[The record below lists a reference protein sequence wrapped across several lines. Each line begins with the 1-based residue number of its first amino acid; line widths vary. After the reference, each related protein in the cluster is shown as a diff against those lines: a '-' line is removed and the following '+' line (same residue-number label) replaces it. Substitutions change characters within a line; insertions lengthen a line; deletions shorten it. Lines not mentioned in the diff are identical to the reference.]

1 MGPKTHPNSKATHM
15 AMESGG
21 HLVARA
27 LKVEGVTHLFT
38 LCGGH
43 IQNIYDG
50 CLDYGIRVVDTRH
63 EQTAAHAA
71 DGWARVTGTPGV
83 AAVTAGPGVTD
94 AVTAVANAQ
103 RAQVPMILIGG
114 AGPKG
119 LTDKG
124 SLQDMDHVSLM
135 RSITKWSVSV
145 PEPGRLPEYIQNAFR
160 VATTGVPGPVFLE
173 MPLDLLFMP
182 VDDSLVTR
190 YPKYRTEARPAGDP
204 RSIERVA
211 DLIRG
216 ATRPMVICGGQLR
229 WSPDEGALAKFVD
242 ALQAPVFVNG
252 MARGAMPVGHPW
264 AYTRCR
270 KDALR
275 QTDLLLV
282 FGTPFDFRLGYGNGG
297 TVNPNAKVVQIDLDG
312 AEIGRNRSIDEGLVG
327 DSGLIMDQLRAALAD
342 HRPDEAGRAAWK
354 SAMDAAEAKAKAK
367 MAIELTSDVSPPN
380 PLRVCAELN
389 KFLKDDTIV
398 IGDGGDFVATAAY
411 TLNVRR
417 PGMWMDPGPLG
428 TLGVGPGFA
437 MAAKLARPNSDVVLV
452 YGDGSVGFNGFEF
465 EAMARQG
472 IKVTAVVGNDACWRQ
487 IHRGQVE
494 MFGEARAVA
503 TKLDYTRYDKVVEAL
518 GGHGEYVEHPAEL
531 EAALR
536 RAFESPKPALVNVK
550 IGGSDFRK
558 GAISV

>member
-1 MGPKTHPNSKATHM
+1 
-15 AMESGG
+15 MEMNPGG

-27 LKVEGVTHLFT
+27 LKEEGVSHLFT

-50 CLDYGIRVVDTRH
+50 CLDYGIRVVDVRH
-63 EQTAAHAA
+63 EQSAAHAA
-71 DGWARVTGTPGV
+71 DGWARVTGRPGV

-119 LTDKG
+119 LADKG
-124 SLQDMDHVSLM
+124 SLQDMDHVALM

-145 PEPGRLPEYIQNAFR
+145 PEAARLPEYVQSAFR

-182 VDDSLVTR
+182 IDESLVTR
-190 YPKYRTEARPAGDP
+190 YPKYRTEARPGPDP
-204 RSIERVA
+204 RTVERIAALVRTA
-211 DLIRG
+211 Q
-216 ATRPMVICGGQLR
+216 RPMIICGSQLR
-229 WSPDEGALAKFVD
+229 WSADEGALVRLVD
-242 ALQAPVFVNG
+242 RLQAPVFVNG
-252 MARGAMPVGHPW
+252 MARGSMPVGHPW
-264 AYTRCR
+264 AYGRCR

-275 QTDLLLV
+275 HTDLLIV

-297 TVNPNAKVVQIDLDG
+297 TVNPDAKVVQVDLDG
-312 AEIGRNRSIDEGLVG
+312 GEIGRNRSIDEGLVG
-327 DSGLIMDQLRAALAD
+327 DSGLAMDTLVAALDDLAAN
-342 HRPDEAGRAAWK
+342 PPQRAEWK
-354 SAMDAAEAKAKAK
+354 ALLDAAEAKARGK
-367 MAIELTSDVSPPN
+367 MAIEMQSAESPPN

-389 KFLKDDTIV
+389 RFLKDDTIV

-411 TLNVRR
+411 VLNVRR
-417 PGMWMDPGPLG
+417 PGLWMDPGPLG

-465 EAMARQG
+465 EAMVRQG
-472 IKVTAVVGNDACWRQ
+472 IKVTAIVGNDACWRQ
-487 IHRGQVE
+487 IYRGQVD
-494 MFGEARAVA
+494 MFGEKRTPA
-503 TKLDYTRYDKVVEAL
+503 TKLAYTRYDKVVEAL
-518 GGHGEYVEHPAEL
+518 GGHGEYVETVDALGPAL
-531 EAALR
+531 E
-536 RAFESPKPALVNVK
+536 RAFAAETAALVNVK
-550 IGGSDFRK
+550 ISVSDFRK

>member
-1 MGPKTHPNSKATHM
+1 M
-15 AMESGG
+15 AMEPGG

-27 LKVEGVTHLFT
+27 LKAEGLTHLFT

-50 CLDYGIRVVDTRH
+50 CLDYGIRVVDVRH
-63 EQTAAHAA
+63 EQSAAHAA
-71 DGWARVTGTPGV
+71 DAWARVTGKPGV

-119 LTDKG
+119 LADKG

-145 PEPGRLPEYIQNAFR
+145 PDGGRLPEYVQQAFR

-182 VDDSLVTR
+182 VDDSMVTQ

-204 RSIERVA
+204 RAIERVA
-211 DLIRG
+211 DLIRKSQ
-216 ATRPMVICGGQLR
+216 RPMVVCGSQLR
-229 WSPDEGALAKFVD
+229 WSPDEGALARFVD
-242 ALQAPVFVNG
+242 RIQAPVFVNG
-252 MARGAMPVGHPW
+252 MARGAMPLGHTW
-264 AYTRCR
+264 TYTRCR

-275 QTDLLLV
+275 QTDLLLI
-282 FGTPFDFRLGYGNGG
+282 FGTPFDFRIGYGNAA
-297 TVNPNAKVVQIDLDG
+297 TVNPSATVVQIDLDG
-312 AEIGRNRSIDEGLVG
+312 GEIGRNRSIDEGIVG
-327 DSGLIMDQLRAALAD
+327 DSGIIMDQLVAAL
-342 HRPDEAGRAAWK
+342 EGFKTERAEWK
-354 SAMDAAEAKAKAK
+354 GLMDAAEAKAKSK
-367 MAIELTSDVSPPN
+367 MAAELASDESPPN

-417 PGMWMDPGPLG
+417 PGLWMDPGPLG

-437 MAAKLARPNSDVVLV
+437 MAAKLARPESDVVIV

-465 EAMARQG
+465 EAMVRQG
-472 IKVTAVVGNDACWRQ
+472 IKVTAVVGNDACWKQ
-487 IHRGQVE
+487 IYRGQVE
-494 MFGEARAVA
+494 MFGEKRAVA

-518 GGHGEYVEHPAEL
+518 GGHGEYVERPEDL
-531 EAALR
+531 EGAFR
-536 RAFESPKPALVNVK
+536 RAFESPKAALVNVK

>member
-1 MGPKTHPNSKATHM
+1 M
-15 AMESGG
+15 AMEPGG

-27 LKVEGVTHLFT
+27 LKAEGISHLFT

-63 EQTAAHAA
+63 EQSAAHAA
-71 DGWARVTGTPGV
+71 DGWARVTGRPGV

-103 RAQVPMILIGG
+103 RAQVPMLLIGG

-119 LTDKG
+119 LADKG

-145 PEPGRLPEYIQNAFR
+145 PDGSRLPEYVQNAFR
-160 VATTGVPGPVFLE
+160 IATTGTPGPVFLE

-182 VDDSLVTR
+182 IDDSMVTQ
-190 YPKYRTEARPAGDP
+190 YPKYRTESRPAGDP
-204 RSIERVA
+204 RAVERVA
-211 DLIRG
+211 AMIRG
-216 ATRPMVICGGQLR
+216 AQRPMVICGSQLR
-229 WSPDEGALAKFVD
+229 WSPDEGALARFVD
-242 ALQAPVFVNG
+242 RIQAPVFVNG
-252 MARGAMPVGHPW
+252 MARGAMPQGHPW

-275 QTDLLLV
+275 QADLLLV
-282 FGTPFDFRLGYGNGG
+282 FGTPFDFRLGYGNAA

-312 AEIGRNRSIDEGLVG
+312 AEIGRNRSIDDALVG
-327 DSGLIMDQLRAALAD
+327 DSGVIMDQLCAALAD
-342 HRPDEAGRAAWK
+342 LKAEDLDRAAWK
-354 SAMDAAEAKAKAK
+354 AAMDAAEAKAKSK
-367 MAIELTSDVSPPN
+367 MAAELASEESPPN

-389 KFLKDDTIV
+389 KFIKDDTIV

-417 PGMWMDPGPLG
+417 PGLWMDPGPLG

-487 IHRGQVE
+487 IYRGQVD
-494 MFGEARAVA
+494 MFGEKRAVA

-518 GGHGEYVEHPAEL
+518 GGHGEYVDAPDQL
-531 EAALR
+531 ESALR

>member
-1 MGPKTHPNSKATHM
+1 M

-27 LKVEGVTHLFT
+27 LKVEGVSHLFT

-50 CLDYGIRVVDTRH
+50 CLDYGIRVVDFRH
-63 EQTAAHAA
+63 EQSAAHAA
-71 DGWARVTGTPGV
+71 DGWARITGRPGV

-103 RAQVPMILIGG
+103 RAQTPMILIGG

-119 LTDKG
+119 LMDKG

-145 PEPGRLPEYIQNAFR
+145 PDPTRLPEYVQNAFR

-182 VDDSLVTR
+182 VDDSMVTR
-190 YPKYRTEARPAGDP
+190 YSNYRTEARPAGDP

-211 DLIRG
+211 SLIR
-216 ATRPMVICGGQLR
+216 ASQRPMVICGNQLR
-229 WSPDEGALAKFVD
+229 WSPDERALRRFVD
-242 ALQAPVFVNG
+242 RIQAPVFVNG
-252 MARGAMPVGHPW
+252 MARGSMPPGHPW
-264 AYTRCR
+264 TYTRCR

-275 QTDLLLV
+275 QADLLIV
-282 FGTPFDFRLGYGNGG
+282 FGTPFDFRLGYGNDA
-297 TVNPNAKVVQIDLDG
+297 TVNPSARIVQIDLDG
-312 AEIGRNRSIDEGLVG
+312 AEIGRNRPIDEGIVG
-327 DSGLIMDQLRAALAD
+327 DSGLILDGLTAALHD
-342 HRPDEAGRAAWK
+342 LENHPPERPTWK
-354 SAMDAAEAKAKAK
+354 ALLDAAEAKAKGK
-367 MAIELTSDVSPPN
+367 MALEMQSESNPPN
-380 PLRVCAELN
+380 PLRVCAELD

-411 TLNVRR
+411 TLNIRR
-417 PGMWMDPGPLG
+417 PGMWLDPGPLG

-437 MAAKLARPNSDVVLV
+437 MAAKLARPNSDVVIV

-494 MFGEARAVA
+494 MFGEQRAVA
-503 TKLDYTRYDKVVEAL
+503 TKLNYTRYDKVVEAL
-518 GGHGEYVEHPAEL
+518 GGHGEYVEEVGQL
-531 EAALR
+531 EGALR